1 MVQRVVMA
9 MLMATRL
16 SRADAGE
23 LTPPPP
29 PPPRLGP
36 PVLML
41 LKRADEGQTNIAR
54 HVMQRILNPHLFS

>member
-1 MVQRVVMA
+1 MA

-29 PPPRLGP
+29 PPPPPPRLGP

-41 LKRADEGQTNIAR
+41 LKRAEKGLTAIAR
-54 HVMQRILNPHLFS
+54 HVIHSSLNPRLLS